1 MSLLELLIV
10 VVIILTVAALAI
22 PSLLASVNQARV
34 AKAAGDM
41 RTIQEEISLYQ
52 NSYQILPDD
61 LSQVGYG
68 NYQDPWGNLYQY
80 FNLATLKGNGM
91 ARTDRFLL
99 PLNEDYE
106 LYSMGKDGSSSPPIT
121 AANSLDD
128 VVRAGNGSYVG
139 LGSLY

>member
-1 MSLLELLIV
+1 MLMVVTIV
-10 VVIILTVAALAI
+10 LTVAALAI
-22 PSLLASVNQARV
+22 PSLMASVDQAKV

-52 NSYQILPDD
+52 TTYQAMPDD

-68 NYQDPWGNLYQY
+68 NYLDPWGNPYQFY
-80 FNLATLKGNGM
+80 NLATNKGNGM
-91 ARTDRFLL
+91 PRLDRFLL

-106 LYSMGKDGSSSPPIT
+106 LYSMGKNGRSAAAIT
-121 AANSLDD
+121 APDSIDD
-128 VVRAGNGSYVG
+128 VVRAGSGSYMG